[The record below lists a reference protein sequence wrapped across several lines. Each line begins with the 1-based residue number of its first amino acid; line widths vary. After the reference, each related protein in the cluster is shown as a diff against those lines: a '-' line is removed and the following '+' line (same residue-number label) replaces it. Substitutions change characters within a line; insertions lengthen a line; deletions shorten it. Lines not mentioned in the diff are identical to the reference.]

1 MGRVFD
7 RTTKDAFKNAGLQYT
22 RQRQLVWDVLQSG
35 QSHLDANDVYEEVR
49 RSGGAM
55 SLSTVYRI
63 LQAFRDRGLIAENHL
78 GEDHHH
84 YEAVSGTYETD
95 HHHAVCSRCG
105 AVVEFRLSAE
115 SLLASETALAGFAVG
130 SIELSVR
137 GVCRNCT
144 EKGGI

>member
-1 MGRVFD
+1 MGNTLD
-7 RTTKDAFKNAGLQYT
+7 RSTKDAFREVGLQYT
-22 RQRQLVWDVLQSG
+22 QQRQLVWDILRSRR
-35 QSHLDANDVYEEVR
+35 SHLDAYDVYEEVR

-84 YEAVSGTYETD
+84 YEAVSNAAETD

-105 AVVEFRLSAE
+105 AVVEFTLSSE
-115 SLLASETALAGFAVG
+115 SLLASEAALAGFEVE
-130 SIELSVR
+130 SIELSVS
-137 GVCRNCT
+137 GVCQECR
-144 EKGGI
+144 KRGGM